1 MADYGFAEELVSI
14 GNGKPMTLSF
24 FHIMEA
30 LVKDNVGR
38 YPPYLVDPLWR
49 SWNRGRMGDLAR
61 GFIVDYLFED
71 GNERIR
77 FFLNAKVCYYPDG
90 LMVRMF
96 HQYMTTLIARRNPV
110 GLNLIR
116 RIGAK
121 LNAFED
127 EGRVESRRQGKG
139 LAYRRR
145 GDADDA
151 FVELPELEAI
161 EPVLPEWQRLRYGP
175 GSKKVD
181 PVIGNDDLGE
191 QLMEVFTAVSGWI
204 FLDVLR
210 SFLLRRFDGNMP
222 PSEVSLDEISSFSVY
237 CAGIEDD
244 PAMKVRVR
252 EILERRLTERQ
263 QTIFIQHFLMGFG
276 ASEIVPSTGMK
287 KSTVYNEIAKIKE
300 IFHMSFQR
308 PTVYPASRISRA
320 PGD

>member
-1 MADYGFAEELVSI
+1 MADYGFAEELMSI

-24 FHIMEA
+24 FHITET

-49 SWNRGRMGDLAR
+49 SWNQKRMGDLAR
-61 GFIVDYLFED
+61 GFITDYLFED

-110 GLNLIR
+110 GLNLVR

-121 LNAFED
+121 LNAFEK

-175 GSKKVD
+175 GSKKID
-181 PVIGNDDLGE
+181 PVIGSDDLGE
-191 QLMEVFTAVSGWI
+191 QVMEVFTAVSGWI
-204 FLDVLR
+204 SLDVLR
-210 SFLLRRFDGNMP
+210 SFLLRRFDGNTP
-222 PSEVSLDEISSFSVY
+222 PSEVSLDELSSFSIH

-244 PAMKVRVR
+244 PAMKIRVR
-252 EILERRLTERQ
+252 EIVDRRFTARQ
-263 QTIFIQHFLMGFG
+263 RMIFNHHFLMGFG
-276 ASEIVPSTGMK
+276 PSDIVVSTGMK

-300 IFHMSFQR
+300 IFQMSFQR
-308 PTVYPASRISRA
+308 PTVYPASSTPAALR
-320 PGD
+320 D